1 MNNLGKI
8 AFFSLVIGFHGGT
21 SWAQEGSTAV
31 ATPQPKTER
40 PVVQDT
46 VKVQENPFNPL
57 MNFLPRKNY
66 AEEDLL
72 MSYMNLGSRE
82 DLAFFKPEV
91 FVERSKPKYSAIK
104 TKFNPQIELSAIPV
118 NNEIIG
124 YWEKKNKVGLDFNQI
139 AFVNWS
145 AGGDNSISG
154 LLKGDFSRKY
164 IKGRMIWDNTLN
176 VRYGVNKQSDRE
188 LRKTDDVLELNSTFG
203 YKSSA
208 ASDWYY
214 VSKLNFKTQFTDG
227 FNYPNTD
234 DPVSK
239 WLAPAYLYVGVGG
252 EYMDSKTGIKYYIS
266 PLTYKA
272 TFVNDQTLADQGAF
286 GVDPAIKD
294 EDGTILR
301 HGKRS
306 KAEVGLLVSTEWKK
320 EIFTNIFID
329 TKLTLYSDYIDQFGN
344 IDVMWDLKLDMKV
357 NDFVRAN
364 VGINLIYDDNVK
376 NKVERGGV
384 QVMEGPKV
392 QFKQTLGVGLVYS
405 F

>member
-1 MNNLGKI
+1 MIKFEKI
-8 AFFSLVIGFHGGT
+8 AFFSVVASLCGGT
-21 SWAQEGSTAV
+21 VLAQGGI
-31 ATPQPKTER
+31 TPAER
-40 PVVQDT
+40 PQSDPQVVKDT
-46 VKVQENPFNPL
+46 VNVQENPFNPL

-72 MSYMNLGSRE
+72 MSYMNMGSRE

-91 FVERSKPKYSAIK
+91 FVERSKPKYSEIK
-104 TKFNPQIELSAIPV
+104 TKFNPQIQLSAIPV

-124 YWEKKNKVGLDFNQI
+124 YWEKSNRVGLDFNQI

-164 IKGRMIWDNTLN
+164 IKGRLIWDNVLN

-188 LRKTDDVLELNSTFG
+188 LRKTDDVLEINSSFG
-203 YKSSA
+203 YKSSV

-227 FNYPNTD
+227 FNYPNID

-239 WLAPAYLYVGVGG
+239 WLAPAYLYLGVGG

-301 HGKRS
+301 RGKRS
-306 KAEVGLLVSTEWKK
+306 KAEVGFLVSTEWKK
-320 EIFTNIFID
+320 EVFTNIFID

>member
-1 MNNLGKI
+1 
-8 AFFSLVIGFHGGT
+8 
-21 SWAQEGSTAV
+21 
-31 ATPQPKTER
+31 
-40 PVVQDT
+40 
-46 VKVQENPFNPL
+46 
-57 MNFLPRKNY
+57 
-66 AEEDLL
+66 
-72 MSYMNLGSRE
+72 
-82 DLAFFKPEV
+82 
-91 FVERSKPKYSAIK
+91 
-104 TKFNPQIELSAIPV
+104 
-118 NNEIIG
+118 
-124 YWEKKNKVGLDFNQI
+124 
-139 AFVNWS
+139 
-145 AGGDNSISG
+145 
-154 LLKGDFSRKY
+154 
-164 IKGRMIWDNTLN
+164 
-176 VRYGVNKQSDRE
+176 
-188 LRKTDDVLELNSTFG
+188 
-203 YKSSA
+203 
-208 ASDWYY
+208 
-214 VSKLNFKTQFTDG
+214 
-227 FNYPNTD
+227 
-234 DPVSK
+234 
-239 WLAPAYLYVGVGG
+239 
-252 EYMDSKTGIKYYIS
+252 
-266 PLTYKA
+266 
-272 TFVNDQTLADQGAF
+272 LADQGAF

>member
-1 MNNLGKI
+1 MNKLGKI
-8 AFFSLVIGFHGGT
+8 AIFSLGIGLYGSGSLAQGT
-21 SWAQEGSTAV
+21 SISV
-31 ATPQPKTER
+31 AIPKSDTL
-40 PVVQDT
+40 VVQDT
-46 VKVQENPFNPL
+46 VKAQENPFNPL
-57 MNFLPRKNY
+57 MNFLPPKNY

-72 MSYMNLGSRE
+72 MNYMNMGSRE
-82 DLAFFKPEV
+82 DLNFFKPEV
-91 FVERSKPKYSAIK
+91 FVERSKPKYRPIK
-104 TKFNPQIELSAIPV
+104 TKFNPQIPLSAIPV

-164 IKGRMIWDNTLN
+164 IKGRMIWDNVLN

-203 YKSSA
+203 YKSSV

-214 VSKLNFKTQFTDG
+214 VSKLNFRTQFTDG

-234 DPVSK
+234 DPVSR
-239 WLAPAYLYVGVGG
+239 WFAPAYLFVGVGG
-252 EYMDSKTGIKYYIS
+252 EYMDSKTGIKYYLS
-266 PLTYKA
+266 PVTYKA

-286 GVDPAIKD
+286 GVDPAIKA

-301 HGKRS
+301 RGNRY
-306 KAEVGLLVSTEWKK
+306 KAEVGLLLSTEWKK
-320 EIFTNIFID
+320 EIVSNIFID
-329 TKLTLYSDYIDQFGN
+329 TKLTFYSDYIDQFGN

-376 NKVERGGV
+376 NKVQRDGV
-384 QVMEGPKV
+384 QVMEGPKI

>member
-1 MNNLGKI
+1 MNKLEKI
-8 AFFSLVIGFHGGT
+8 AFFSVVLSWYGGAT
-21 SWAQEGSTAV
+21 FAQEGTTPAVNPQTA
-31 ATPQPKTER
+31 TS
-40 PVVQDT
+40 VVKDT
-46 VKVQENPFNPL
+46 VNVQENPFNPL

-72 MSYMNLGSRE
+72 MSYMNMGSRE

-104 TKFNPQIELSAIPV
+104 TKFNPQIQLSAIPV

-124 YWEKKNKVGLDFNQI
+124 YWEKKNRVGLDFNQI

-145 AGGDNSISG
+145 AGGDNSIAG

-164 IKGRMIWDNTLN
+164 IKGRLIWDNTLN

-203 YKSSA
+203 YKYSL

-214 VSKLNFKTQFTDG
+214 VSKLNFRTQFTDG
-227 FNYPNTD
+227 YNYPNTD
-234 DPVSK
+234 DPVSR

-252 EYMDSKTGIKYYIS
+252 EYMDSKTGIKYYVS

-272 TFVNDQTLADQGAF
+272 TFVNDQTLANQGAF
-286 GVDPAIKD
+286 GVDSAIKD
-294 EDGTILR
+294 EDGNILKN
-301 HGKRS
+301 GKRY
-306 KAEVGLLVSTEWKK
+306 KAEVGFLVSTEWKK

-384 QVMEGPKV
+384 QVIEGPKI

>member
-1 MNNLGKI
+1 MNKLEKI
-8 AFFSLVIGFHGGT
+8 AFFSVVLSLYGGAT
-21 SWAQEGSTAV
+21 FAQEGTTPTV
-31 ATPQPKTER
+31 NPQPNTQ
-40 PVVQDT
+40 VVKDT
-46 VKVQENPFNPL
+46 VNVQENPFNPL

-72 MSYMNLGSRE
+72 MSYMNMGSRE

-104 TKFNPQIELSAIPV
+104 TKFNPQIQLSAIPV

-124 YWEKKNKVGLDFNQI
+124 YWEKKNRVGLDFNQI

-145 AGGDNSISG
+145 AGGENSISG
-154 LLKGDFSRKY
+154 LLKGDFTRKY
-164 IKGRMIWDNTLN
+164 IKGRLIWDNVLN
-176 VRYGVNKQSDRE
+176 IRYGVNKQSDRE

-203 YKSSA
+203 YKYSL

-214 VSKLNFKTQFTDG
+214 VSKLNFRTQFTDG

-234 DPVSK
+234 DPVSR

-252 EYMDSKTGIKYYIS
+252 EYMDSKTGIKYYVS
-266 PLTYKA
+266 PITYKA
-272 TFVNDQTLADQGAF
+272 TFVNDQTLANQGAF
-286 GVDPAIKD
+286 GVDSAIKD
-294 EDGTILR
+294 EEGNILKN
-301 HGKRS
+301 GKRY
-306 KAEVGLLVSTEWKK
+306 KAEVGLLLSTEWKK

-364 VGINLIYDDNVK
+364 VGVNLIYDDNVK

-384 QVMEGPKV
+384 QVMEGPKI